1 MQDSWTLMIIFVH
14 KPIHNPY
21 FKILTAQAEN
31 DIPLL
36 FSDETRFA

>member
-14 KPIHNPY
+14 KPIHNLY
-21 FKILTAQAEN
+21 FKILKAQAEN
-31 DIPLL
+31 AFHLL

>member
-1 MQDSWTLMIIFVH
+1 MQDAWTLMIIFVH
-14 KPIHNPY
+14 KPINNLY
-21 FKILTAQAEN
+21 FKILKAKAEN